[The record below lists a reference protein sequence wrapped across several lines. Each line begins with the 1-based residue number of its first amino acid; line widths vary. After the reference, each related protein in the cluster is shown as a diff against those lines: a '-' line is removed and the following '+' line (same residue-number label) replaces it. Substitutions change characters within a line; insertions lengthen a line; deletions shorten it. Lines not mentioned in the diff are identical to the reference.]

1 MNIHE
6 VKKATE
12 ALERANAALELARKN
27 RASVSCS
34 VQHQDRISVGING
47 AYIDLTEFDSS
58 YCSRVI
64 RGREMIALGAVKLM
78 NEHVAQHEANV
89 ARKKA
94 ELEACVLDLARATL
108 VKKAAA

>member
-6 VKKATE
+6 IKKATE
-12 ALERANAALELARKN
+12 ALEKANAALEQAKKN
-27 RASVSCS
+27 RASVSCAPR
-34 VQHQDRISVGING
+34 HQDRICVGINNT
-47 AYIDLTEFDSS
+47 YIDMTEFGQDYS
-58 YCSRVI
+58 SRVI
-64 RGREMIALGAVKLM
+64 RGREMIALGAAKLL

-108 VKKAAA
+108 LRKAAA

>member
-6 VKKATE
+6 IKKATE
-12 ALERANAALELARKN
+12 ALERANAALDQARKN
-27 RASVSCS
+27 RASVSCT
-34 VQHQDRISVGING
+34 VRHQDRISVSING
-47 AYIDLTEFDSS
+47 AHIDLTEFDLS
-58 YCSRVI
+58 YCSQVI

-94 ELEACVLDLARATL
+94 ELEASVMDLARATL
-108 VKKAAA
+108 VKKVAA